1 MVDSSLNKGFQNT
14 IFTGS
19 GADTIFSSNGDI
31 VTGGSGNDSLYAEA
45 GNNNRLSGGAG
56 NDTIYIGSTGNRA
69 LGGDGADIINIGGEA
84 GTNYLNGGAGVD
96 QFWLVSGSKD
106 LPAAKQFVMDFT
118 PGEDKVGLRGYT
130 FADLSFTQ
138 AGSDTLLT
146 IASTAVGHFSNTS
159 ASALN
164 NVNNFAF

>member
-1 MVDSSLNKGFQNT
+1 MTGPVRVEKFASGFVNPLV
-14 IFTGS
+14 GV
-19 GADTIFSSNGDI
+19 GAEEVALGLEEVRGQDGA
-31 VTGGSGNDSLYAEA
+31 AEA
-45 GNNNRLSGGAG
+45 VEEGEGGGKSGSRDA
-56 NDTIYIGSTGNRA
+56 A
-69 LGGDGADIINIGGEA
+69 LGGDGNDVFNVGGEA

>member
-1 MVDSSLNKGFQNT
+1 METV
-14 IFTGS
+14 
-19 GADTIFSSNGDI
+19 
-31 VTGGSGNDSLYAEA
+31 
-45 GNNNRLSGGAG
+45 LSGGTG
-56 NDTIYIGSTGNRA
+56 NDNFYLGSSGNRA
-69 LGGDGADIINIGGEA
+69 LGGDGNDVFNVGGEA

-118 PGEDKVGLRGYT
+118 PGEDKVGLRGYS

-164 NVNNFAF
+164 NANNFAF